1 MRSSFQRGNSWPILL
16 GCVALGALFVWL
28 TGLQMPRLIASHFAL
43 GGIADGFMLRDRYLR
58 FFLCIT
64 IILPIVVALPVT
76 VALRNPNA
84 AINLPN
90 RDYWLAPERRA
101 ETFAF
106 VRSQMVRFGVAL
118 LIFLCYIHWLVV
130 LANRHAPPVLHNS
143 SFVAAIVVLV
153 VFMTIW
159 TIIYIRRFRKNGIKR
174 EQP

>member
-1 MRSSFQRGNSWPILL
+1 MRNSSQRGNSWPVLL
-16 GCVALGALFVWL
+16 GSVALGALFVWL
-28 TGLQMPRLIASHFAL
+28 TGLQMPRVIASHFAL

-106 VRSQMVRFGVAL
+106 VRSQMVRFGIAL
-118 LIFLCYIHWLVV
+118 VVFLCYIHWLVV
-130 LANRHAPPVLHNS
+130 RANTRAPPVLHNS
-143 SFVAAIVVLV
+143 SFIGAIVVLV

-159 TIIYIRRFRKNGIKR
+159 TIIYIRRFRSARVKR
-174 EQP
+174 ERT